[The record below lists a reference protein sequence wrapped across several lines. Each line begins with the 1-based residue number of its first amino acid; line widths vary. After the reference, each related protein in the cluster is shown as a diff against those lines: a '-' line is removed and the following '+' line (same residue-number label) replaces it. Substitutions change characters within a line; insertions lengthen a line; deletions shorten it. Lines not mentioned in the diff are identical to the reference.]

1 LLTICALNKWG
12 SDIINNTCLLSPRRA
27 DVICLG
33 NSITFVRDKILHFVH
48 VIGFYLTKNSI
59 FPILF

>member
-1 LLTICALNKWG
+1 
-12 SDIINNTCLLSPRRA
+12 LLSPRRA
-27 DVICLG
+27 AVICLG